1 MEQLKTNKSDLFQ
14 DQLKNFNAFL
24 NGSKIAKLSALML
37 AVFSVVMAYISRSDL
52 SQALPLLIG
61 AFIQIVYAVKYLEIA
76 DIRQKSYTQTSLG
89 TSVLKYK
96 LYLSNRKK
104 YDIVVI
110 VLYALTIIPF
120 TLRYQSLIFVISAF
134 IVGILSISIWS
145 VFAFKKLDNNI
156 DFLEATLKSVM
167 L

>member
-1 MEQLKTNKSDLFQ
+1 MEQFKTNKTDLFQ
-14 DQLKNFNAFL
+14 DQLKNFNALL
-24 NGSKIAKLSALML
+24 NGSKTAKLSALLL
-37 AVFSVVMAYISRSDL
+37 AVFSVVMAYISRNDL
-52 SQALPLLIG
+52 SQTLPLLIG
-61 AFIQIVYAVKYLEIA
+61 AFIQIVYAIKYLQLA

-104 YDIVVI
+104 YEIVVM

-134 IVGILSISIWS
+134 TVGILSISIWS